1 MRQRVTPRLRSS
13 LSVDECRARLRE
25 ACDEERLRLWGVAG
39 YKGSRPVIGRFD
51 GVRFT
56 LHRRAHGVSEP
67 TLLAGRLVAAA
78 GGTRIEGGLRTPWG
92 LRLTLFVAMMV
103 FVVLV
108 ADEVDRHTPAPFWL
122 AALLLGSV
130 VVLGAGGDFRQV
142 RRQRAFLTTFVREA
156 LSARDEITEVAG

>member
-1 MRQRVTPRLRSS
+1 VRQRVTLRLRSS

-51 GVRFT
+51 GARFT

-67 TLLAGRLVAAA
+67 TLLAGRLVAVA

-103 FVVLV
+103 LVVLV
-108 ADEVDRHTPAPFWL
+108 AHSFARHTPTPFWL
-122 AALLLGSV
+122 PAVFFGSV
-130 VVLGAGGDFRQV
+130 ILIGAAGDVRQA

-156 LSARDEITEVAG
+156 LSARGEISEVAG